1 MVQDI
6 LLRTLM
12 MGGIDGII
20 TMFNMIS
27 VVEGSKL
34 NYKYI
39 FILGFATLISDAI
52 SMGSGEYFSVKA
64 EKDYNKN
71 KGIIPNPINDTPYK
85 NGLVMFISFIGFGI
99 IPLII
104 YYIAVKINYK
114 NKYINTYISIFIA
127 LFILGIIKS
136 TYTSEKWYISGG
148 GTAIYGSSAAL
159 IAFYVSKF
167 INILVL

>member
-1 MVQDI
+1 MFKDI

-20 TMFNMIS
+20 TMFNIIS
-27 VVEGSKL
+27 VVEGSNL

-39 FILGFATLISDAI
+39 FILGVGTLISDAI

-64 EKDYNKN
+64 QQDYNKVKEINTN
-71 KGIIPNPINDTPYK
+71 KLNEINPTK
-85 NGLVMFISFIGFGI
+85 NGLVMFISFIVFGL
-99 IPLII
+99 IPLFI

-136 TYTSEKWYISGG
+136 NYTSEKWYISGS
-148 GTAIYGSSAAL
+148 GTAMYGSSAAL
-159 IAFYVSKF
+159 IAFYISKF
-167 INILVL
+167 INNLV